1 MYPGLFFPR
10 TTPLHNPASVFYLGQ
25 HYASLYLLFP
35 SPFSLDLHT
44 FSLSSIANLSDR
56 SFVTRLD
63 YSVFLLTHLRFE
75 AWVAA
80 FYGRHNGEFR
90 FGIETPNIDD
100 LTLNRRPA
108 TFSVGIAFRLQI

>member
-1 MYPGLFFPR
+1 
-10 TTPLHNPASVFYLGQ
+10 
-25 HYASLYLLFP
+25 LL
-35 SPFSLDLHT
+35 
-44 FSLSSIANLSDR
+44 A
-56 SFVTRLD
+56 
-63 YSVFLLTHLRFE
+63 HLRFE